1 MRKLILII
9 CLLLV
14 PIYLLGQK
22 SAPVAGDAATLID
35 LLHKDYTGGNPET
48 IDEDIVRERSKAIS
62 IFKAYSNNLT
72 LSTAKEKDKSGNEIE
87 LNIQE
92 KRSNYLQ
99 SLDNY
104 NEEFKKAKP
113 DEGKLVSLKITLN
126 TNKKNYYIAL
136 FTVDKQQF
144 DDLEKHFQD
153 NNNKFLATVLNS
165 IKNKY
170 ENLNKGKGDNLAL
183 NNSNLSIQKGLPFV
197 GGDILVEGIDG
208 LARFLAKRIKEELT
222 LNAIDNLKDY
232 LKKKDENPYL
242 YELEVVLPTTVNY
255 LKNFNAD
262 QLLSFSDDL
271 KQYIEQDLNN
281 LLPNAA
287 NLKATPRIAL
297 AIQKNPDLDFA
308 FEGLEILEQVSKI
321 KSPVDYFTILANSRN
336 LNRWQNGTDTTK
348 KEIAEGLQLATMLA
362 YSLTVVENGEVK
374 FVTTDFIANY
384 GSQKEFIYL
393 YFGFLHQ
400 QNKKYYNSTLSLAN
414 IVKETDKINEIEQ
427 FLKSDVI
434 EIIQNAER
442 IQTQFLVI
450 KKKNKNDEK
459 VEYKEMHE
467 LINDIV
473 DFAEET
479 TIAVDDLLVLNNPN
493 NSLKNIAQKVKPYF
507 TVARLA
513 NDITLDLHEKR
524 YTNAITKA
532 IEIPLTLKIFESK
545 DISYFEQTKLT
556 IETFTEL
563 QSLSKIVTIDS
574 NLSNEKKLILW
585 EKNKIDLEIIRLKF
599 NEIDNGKALA
609 TSIDTFLK
617 SQNGSNWNQATYDT
631 NVKTLNDQLL
641 ANRIIVLKHIGY
653 DETETKTKIEKML
666 KDKEVTD
673 DTRTFILNKFTEYQ
687 VQGYKKLFLGENISV
702 TTQEELTQLYQ
713 AFVPELLNQVTIKQD
728 SQNNKLVKFIHFV
741 NDIAVADNPEAY
753 EKAIEAFVLPVGSSS
768 LKEKTKHYYSI
779 NAFPGLLGG
788 IEFTKSSDPEIK
800 NAEYIGF
807 TAPIGIYLQPWG
819 AGENG
824 NNFGF
829 FLPIIDIAAPVR
841 LRLDDDNDTKT
852 LPDFEIADIFSPGIY
867 AIYGFK
873 KTPLSINFGVQYGP
887 KLRDIPVENTDTFTS
902 IESYRVGI
910 GVTLDIPLLT
920 IASKYKNE

>member
-1 MRKLILII
+1 MQKKALII

-35 LLHKDYTGGNPET
+35 LLHKDYSGGNPET
-48 IDEDIVRERSKAIS
+48 MDEDIARDRSKVIS
-62 IFKAYSNNLT
+62 IFKCYSENLDFDN
-72 LSTAKEKDKSGNEIE
+72 LNKVLDKDLEIRYFVALEKYKEALKDEKKRNQLTGLKID
-87 LNIQE
+87 LNKDE
-92 KRSNYLQ
+92 SNYYKNLYEVDEEQ
-99 SLDNY
+99 FTIIETSY
-104 NEEFKKAKP
+104 TTNEF
-113 DEGKLVSLKITLN
+113 LK
-126 TNKKNYYIAL
+126 
-136 FTVDKQQF
+136 
-144 DDLEKHFQD
+144 
-153 NNNKFLATVLNS
+153 TVLRKF
-165 IKNKY
+165 KNKY
-170 ENLNKGKGDNLAL
+170 TNLHNKKADKLAI

-222 LNAIDNLKDY
+222 LNAIDNLKEY
-232 LKKKDENPYL
+232 LKKKDGNPYL

-262 QLLSFSDDL
+262 QLLNFSDDL

-321 KSPVDYFTILANSRN
+321 KSPIDYFTILANSRN
-336 LNRWQNGTDTTK
+336 LNRWQTGSDNTK

-362 YSLTVVENGEVK
+362 YSLTIVENGEVK

-384 GSQKEFIYL
+384 GSQKDFLFL

-400 QNKKYYNSTLSLAN
+400 QNIKFYNSELPLAD
-414 IVKETDKINEIEQ
+414 IVKEASKINEIDK
-427 FLKSDVI
+427 FIKSDVI
-434 EIIQNAER
+434 EIVQNAER
-442 IQTQFLVI
+442 IHTQFLAI
-450 KKKNKNDEK
+450 KKKNKNEEK
-459 VEYKEMHE
+459 VEYKEMHQ
-467 LINDIV
+467 LIGDILN
-473 DFAEET
+473 FAEET
-479 TIAVDDLLVLNNPN
+479 TAVVDGILALKPDH
-493 NSLKNIAQKVKPYF
+493 SLKDITQKVKPYF

-532 IEIPLTLKIFESK
+532 IEIPLTLKIVKSEYINIFE
-545 DISYFEQTKLT
+545 ETKLT
-556 IETFTEL
+556 TQTSTEL
-563 QSLSKIVTIDS
+563 QTLKTLLNIDAKLSD
-574 NLSNEKKLILW
+574 NEKVDLW
-585 EKNKIDLEIIRLKF
+585 KKNKFDTEIIRLKF
-599 NEIDNGKALA
+599 NEFDSGKPLA
-609 TSIDTFLK
+609 TSIDVFLK
-617 SQNGSNWNQATYDT
+617 SQDDSTWNQSAYDT
-631 NVKTLNDQLL
+631 NGQNLKNQLL
-641 ANRIIVLKHIGY
+641 TDRIIVLEYLGY
-653 DETETKTKIEKML
+653 DEKVMKAKIEQLL
-666 KDKEVTD
+666 KDKKVSDETE
-673 DTRTFILNKFTEYQ
+673 TFILNKFIEYQ
-687 VQGYKKLFLGENISV
+687 VQGYKKLFLGENIST
-702 TTQEELTQLYQ
+702 TTQKELTQLYQ

-741 NDIAVADNPEAY
+741 NDISVADNPEAY

-768 LKEKTKHYYSI
+768 LKEKANYYYSI

-788 IEFTKSSDPEIK
+788 WEFTKSDDPEIK
-800 NAEYIGF
+800 NAEFIGF
-807 TAPIGIYLQPWG
+807 TAPVGIYLQPWG
-819 AGENG
+819 AIGSGYNLG
-824 NNFGF
+824 L

-841 LRLDDDNDTKT
+841 LRLDDANNTKT

-867 AIYGFK
+867 AVFGLK
-873 KTPLSINFGVQYGP
+873 KSPLTFNLGVQYGP
-887 KLRDIPVENTDTFTS
+887 KLRDITVENTDTFTS
-902 IESYRVGI
+902 IESYRVGL